1 MVVLISIISGVL
13 IISQKNKEESIYSE
27 DVYSYVDDIIKDNI
41 NSDNYLNADIN
52 EKYKIINKILNSLE
66 KAELMVYSC
75 FGLYAKN
82 MEELLQ
88 MTNIPVQKL
97 ADILIRLQAKGL
109 IEEFYKNHYRKI

>member
-1 MVVLISIISGVL
+1 MVSSVGDLLADLGLSGTKGRVYC
-13 IISQKNKEESIYSE
+13 KKESE
-27 DVYSYVDDIIKDNI
+27 N
-41 NSDNYLNADIN
+41 
-52 EKYKIINKILNSLE
+52 ILNSLE

-97 ADILIRLQAKGL
+97 ASKSFIKTITEKYKTCIKEFFSHGKEPGNCGITGKG
-109 IEEFYKNHYRKI
+109 EDDQKIFGKKL